1 MQITADLEKRIDTL
15 PIRRLFTQG
24 EANVDRIEIRIPYT
38 VYDGKNLS
46 SFIYRMRAVNL
57 DRDLVLPDQ
66 TLPKTVGG
74 GAILLTWTITSV
86 YTQNPGRIAFEIV
99 GSNSSGQ
106 DIIKFTGPPVD
117 VRETL
122 KSYSGEIDFTQ
133 GIIDQLMLQFGQY
146 VQQAK
151 DQADRSEDQ
160 ADRAEHLVNSIPGTV
175 DKVYQ
180 DALKKSDALY
190 NNAVKKSDA
199 LHSNAVKQTE
209 ALYKGAVNR
218 ADALVDKAVN
228 DATRRVNAAANYAL
242 EQGDYAKDIGENLLA
257 MKEAGLFKGE
267 KGDTGPQGEQGP
279 QGIQGPKGEKGDRGD
294 SGITVP
300 VSGIFTLAGDAD
312 GNLWA
317 YYADGS
323 NPPEFEVTEDG
334 DIYYITPDE

>member
-1 MQITADLEKRIDTL
+1 MQITVDPEKRIDTL

-24 EANVDRIEIRIPYT
+24 EANVDQIEIRIPYT
-38 VYDGKNLS
+38 VYDGENIGA
-46 SFIYRMRAVNL
+46 FIYRMRAVNL
-57 DRDLVLPDQ
+57 DRDLVIPDQ
-66 TLPKTVGG
+66 ALPKTVGG

-86 YTQNPGRIAFEIV
+86 YTANPGRIAFEVV
-99 GSNSSGQ
+99 GADSSGR

-117 VRETL
+117 VRPTL

-146 VQQAK
+146 VQEAK
-151 DQADRSEDQ
+151 DQADRSEDE
-160 ADRAEHLVNSIPGTV
+160 ADRAEQLVKSIPQEA

-180 DALKKSDALY
+180 DALKKADGMY
-190 NNAVKKSDA
+190 ND
-199 LHSNAVKQTE
+199 AVKQTDG
-209 ALYKGAVNR
+209 LYKNAVNR
-218 ADALVDKAVN
+218 ADAMVDKAVT

-242 EQGDYAKDIGENLLA
+242 EQGDYAKGVGENLLA

-279 QGIQGPKGEKGDRGD
+279 QGIQGPKGDKGDRGD

-300 VSGIFTLAGDAD
+300 ISGIFTLSGDED

-323 NPPEFEVTEDG
+323 APPEFEVTEDG
-334 DIYYITPDE
+334 DIYYIIPDE